1 MSSCHQKIAH
11 STIVVKEQGERST
24 FRLKN
29 PKKLEVAHFKL
40 DECQARGNQ
49 LGCKEQTKTC
59 AFQNN
64 LQKEVSN
71 WQGQKRCDALL
82 EIAEK
87 ETQIFVELKGADL
100 NSGLEQLEASLA
112 LFAKDRWT
120 KYIYLVGRTSGLS
133 KLNNNQKILIRNLQ
147 KRYGLKPIIKNRL
160 AEHHI

>member
-1 MSSCHQKIAH
+1 MSSCHQKKSH

-87 ETQIFVELKGADL
+87 ETQIFVELKGQDIAA
-100 NSGLEQLEASLA
+100 GIEQLEASLN
-112 LFAKDRWT
+112 LFAKANWQKQLFLSCNT
-120 KYIYLVGRTSGLS
+120 KGLK
-133 KLNNNQKILIRNLQ
+133 KLNTKI
-147 KRYGLKPIIKNRL
+147 KRFKARLRKNYKKTDFAIKS
-160 AEHHI
+160 EHHI